1 MIERYGKWVE
11 PLRVPEPTH
20 SCAVAPLL
28 TSNLCCH
35 DQVWSSVG
43 QADAS
48 TDVVPVIPTATIQ
61 LDIRT
66 WVLASHITHQSGS
79 AYRVWSV
86 KVRGAF
92 PRIIGAAYHGQ
103 K

>member
-1 MIERYGKWVE
+1 
-11 PLRVPEPTH
+11 
-20 SCAVAPLL
+20 
-28 TSNLCCH
+28 
-35 DQVWSSVG
+35 
-43 QADAS
+43 
-48 TDVVPVIPTATIQ
+48 
-61 LDIRT
+61 
-66 WVLASHITHQSGS
+66 VLASHITHQSGS